1 MHACWRT
8 VLDVAAKQHGILTRD
23 QMRALG
29 LTDRMV
35 DGAVADESLLRVAP
49 AVFRSRGAP
58 QTEAM
63 AILAAT
69 LASGGPAACGTAAS
83 MLRLEAGVSPVPI
96 SIRVD
101 GPDGRHPRLRRV
113 AVETSERR
121 FHPVTIHRCSP
132 ANEPVV
138 IVDGIA
144 CTDAAGTLLDLARDL
159 GSDEL
164 EDAFERA
171 RRLGLVS
178 PASLA
183 DRFELRGGRGR
194 KGALKIREVL
204 AHTRPGVLD
213 SKLEGKAWRMIRSSQ
228 LAEPVRQHRVDLPF
242 RRSYRIDFA
251 WPDLGVAVE
260 AEGFE
265 WHGNR
270 AQWKADRLRV
280 AALERLGWRVLI
292 VTWDDVTM
300 RPEETLDRIALAL
313 AERGRLVLPF

>member
-1 MHACWRT
+1 MG
-8 VLDVAAKQHGILTRD
+8 VIL
-23 QMRALG
+23 G
-29 LTDRMV
+29 C
-35 DGAVADESLLRVAP
+35 DESP
-49 AVFRSRGAP
+49 
-58 QTEAM
+58 
-63 AILAAT
+63 
-69 LASGGPAACGTAAS
+69 
-83 MLRLEAGVSPVPI
+83 
-96 SIRVD
+96 
-101 GPDGRHPRLRRV
+101 
-113 AVETSERR
+113 VETSERR

-313 AERGRLVLPF
+313 AERGRLVLPL